1 MDAFYLL
8 GRLCILLTVWR
19 SEVPLLNVDYEV
31 LDFLLL
37 AMPNAEKTDNMGT
50 GGNVEIQ
57 EKVELA
63 SAIFH
68 EYEDEIRAMIRFH
81 VNDNAR
87 IDDIF
92 QDFFLSMV
100 HKPVPSGIRN
110 ISGYLYRAITNDVI
124 DMTRRTKRYR
134 TRIQRYAEDRKYSV
148 VNDDPE
154 STAIQLEERQKMV
167 ELIEQ
172 HLPGREAQAVLE
184 RYDHNKSIDNAAK
197 KMQVSK
203 RSFSRYLCMGLKRSA
218 ALLVKK
224 VI

>member
-1 MDAFYLL
+1 
-8 GRLCILLTVWR
+8 
-19 SEVPLLNVDYEV
+19 
-31 LDFLLL
+31 
-37 AMPNAEKTDNMGT
+37 MPNAEKTDNMGT

-81 VNDNAR
+81 VNDNSR

-100 HKPVPSGIRN
+100 DKPVPSDIQN
-110 ISGYLYRAITNDVI
+110 IGGYLYKAITNDVI
-124 DMTRRTKRYR
+124 DMNRRTKRYR
-134 TRIQRYAEDRKYSV
+134 TRIQRYAEGRKRSM

-154 STAIQLEERQKMV
+154 NIAIQLEERQKMV
-167 ELIEQ
+167 ELIEKQ
-172 HLPGREAQAVLE
+172 LPSREAEAVLE
-184 RYDHNKSIDNAAK
+184 RYDHSNSIDNAAK

-203 RSFSRYLCMGLKRSA
+203 RSFSRYLCMGLKKTA
-218 ALLVKK
+218 DLLVKK
-224 VI
+224 VR